1 MEHLG
6 LTFLEQNIPFEAL
19 SDKSIEMGKH
29 SMLNAS
35 AAGLAGASQ
44 QQAVS
49 ISSLV
54 QEMGSIG
61 KCTLIGMGVRTSP
74 IYAAFGNSA
83 IISILDYAEEI
94 PDSHHSLSSVI
105 FPIVTALGEA
115 NGYTGKEVLRAYL
128 LGIEYTS
135 HLIEQTRSNFYAC
148 VSLGG
153 LLAAGLLLKL
163 NDQQFQQGLCLLLDT
178 LDPTM
183 SDKRSSIDLFTSG
196 KIAMNTITAGLTVSK
211 QFNIDDFS
219 VETFEYYLQKLGLD
233 AGTHNNILR
242 TLASDS
248 LLEQNGLS
256 LKLYPCPA
264 TSHECIE
271 AILQLLQL
279 YDFDYKEVETM
290 QILLPSRSI
299 QELKPVPPRTEFE
312 LRNSI
317 PFISASTLIYG
328 QPLIEQFTP
337 GYFYD
342 EEINECMSKIQI
354 IENSDV
360 NPSTPRATQVSIK
373 LISGQILKT
382 TVEFAQGTSEVPLDI
397 TELEAKFLYCSRY
410 ILPPDH
416 IEGAIYQIGNLENIH
431 DITGLVSIL
440 GG

>member
-1 MEHLG
+1 M
-6 LTFLEQNIPFEAL
+6 
-19 SDKSIEMGKH
+19 
-29 SMLNAS
+29 
-35 AAGLAGASQ
+35 
-44 QQAVS
+44 
-49 ISSLV
+49 
-54 QEMGSIG
+54 
-61 KCTLIGMGVRTSP
+61 
-74 IYAAFGNSA
+74 
-83 IISILDYAEEI
+83 
-94 PDSHHSLSSVI
+94 
-105 FPIVTALGEA
+105 
-115 NGYTGKEVLRAYL
+115 
-128 LGIEYTS
+128 
-135 HLIEQTRSNFYAC
+135 
-148 VSLGG
+148 
-153 LLAAGLLLKL
+153 
-163 NDQQFQQGLCLLLDT
+163 
-178 LDPTM
+178 
-183 SDKRSSIDLFTSG
+183 
-196 KIAMNTITAGLTVSK
+196 
-211 QFNIDDFS
+211 
-219 VETFEYYLQKLGLD
+219 GLD

-279 YDFDYKEVETM
+279 YDFDYKEVENM

-299 QELKPVPPRTEFE
+299 QELKPDPPRTEFE

-360 NPSTPRATQVSIK
+360 NPSTPRATEVSIK